1 VDEVFNDGKAL
12 GHLGL
17 VRRTKFEVAIGLE
30 FLRSL
35 AERVTQALAKLQL
48 GFALRGIPIGKTFL
62 AEVIDRC
69 QHFLKLGDS
78 ECGLFDQS
86 SFRSGPLMFRCACSC
101 HGGVK
106 KV

>member
-1 VDEVFNDGKAL
+1 VYEALNDSQAL

-17 VRRTKFEVAIGLE
+17 VSRTKFEVAIGLKL
-30 FLRSL
+30 LRSL

-86 SFRSGPLMFRCACSC
+86 GF
-101 HGGVK
+101 
-106 KV
+106 